1 MRKLLLALPIL
12 AGVAAL
18 SGPAQA
24 APVAQLARPDALA
37 LILATPDTATETVQY
52 YRDYRAERLRAR
64 EAARRRAEFR
74 RRAEWR
80 RRHGYYR

>member
-12 AGVAAL
+12 AGIAAL
-18 SGPAQA
+18 SGPAHA
-24 APVAQLARPDALA
+24 APVAQIVRPNALA
-37 LILATPDTATETVQY
+37 LTLAAPDTATGTVQY
-52 YRDYRAERLRAR
+52 YREDRREWRRER
-64 EAARRRAEFR
+64 EAAR

>member
-12 AGVAAL
+12 AGAATL

-24 APVAQLARPDALA
+24 ALVAQLARPDALI

-52 YRDYRAERLRAR
+52 YRDSRR
-64 EAARRRAEFR
+64 EQARRHAEMR

-80 RRHGYYR
+80 HRRGHSRY